1 MLDDLDEE
9 EREKILVNLEKEDAD
24 EVKELLQ
31 YEDETVG
38 SIMSKEFISV
48 NLDITVGDT
57 IEILKET
64 KPDEEVIYY
73 IYITDEEERVQGV
86 VSLRDLIVS
95 DSELKIRE
103 IMDYSVSRVRHDD
116 EISEAIE
123 VASKYDLNSVPVV
136 DEYEKLIGIVII
148 HDLIDEFLY
157 PLWKKKN

>member
-1 MLDDLDEE
+1 MTFFNKLTFLH
-9 EREKILVNLEKEDAD
+9 
-24 EVKELLQ
+24 
-31 YEDETVG
+31 
-38 SIMSKEFISV
+38 SIKP
-48 NLDITVGDT
+48 LT
-57 IEILKET
+57 IF
-64 KPDEEVIYY
+64 IYY

-95 DSELKIRE
+95 NSDLKIRE